1 MSIKAIF
8 YSFGCL
14 LAWFVLLPAMVIGGG
29 TALLAYAIVAE
40 VGKRM
45 FGKSDGSLE
54 SSKARA
60 IAHRMCLNYTA
71 NRTFQGHASR

>member
-29 TALLAYAIVAE
+29 AALLAYAIAAE
-40 VGKRM
+40 SGKWL
-45 FGKSDGSLE
+45 FGRGEASLDAA
-54 SSKARA
+54 KARA
-60 IAHRMCLNYTA
+60 IAHRMCLSYA
-71 NRTFQGHASR
+71 ARRPV